1 MHTMINDVFQFSSNR
16 KRRRSSKSPIEPWSG
31 DNLGA
36 LNPSVTGREP
46 GDPVVQA
53 AEGFVRWSNRGPG
66 RTYGGGKTI
75 DTSTP
80 SAKRLRMTR

>member
-1 MHTMINDVFQFSSNR
+1 MHTTINAVLQFSSNR
-16 KRRRSSKSPIEPWSG
+16 KRRCSSKSPIKPWSG

-36 LNPSVTGREP
+36 LDPSATGREP
-46 GDPVVQA
+46 GDPVVLA

-75 DTSTP
+75 DISTP
-80 SAKRLRMTR
+80 FAERLRMTR